1 MMATEK
7 LSVRMLGDFSIRRG
21 DREVVKKGNRSKK
34 IWLLIGILLINR
46 GHRLSQDHLIRLLW
60 RDGDECIDPANSLK
74 NLVYRARMLL
84 DDLTPDNEAC
94 EEGMELI
101 RFSEG
106 AYMWNE
112 DFPCE
117 IDTEV
122 MSLLAKRGSDE
133 EQALE
138 SRIACYS
145 QAVELYNGE
154 FLPNLGEDE
163 WIFSRRAQY
172 QSLYVSCVLTLCR
185 LLNQSEQYGD
195 VISVCERAVRF
206 CPYQE
211 DIHHILLKAYLHTGQ
226 YAQALV
232 HYENISESFNR
243 ELGMGLS
250 NSIRNLHRE
259 IIQGLN
265 MVEIDM
271 NQIKDDILAEETSGS
286 TPFFCEYTVFREI
299 CRVQMRS
306 QERCNQSEVLI
317 LLTATD
323 KNGEI
328 PPLEKLKNI
337 MILLKQAISETLRRN
352 DIVARYSPSQFILG
366 LLVAQEENGQLVA
379 NRIRSAFE
387 AKCRRKGE
395 IHLKEQIISLRT
407 QETQR

>member
-7 LSVRMLGDFSIRRG
+7 LYVQMLGDFSIRRG

-34 IWLLIGILLINR
+34 IWHLIGILLTNR
-46 GHRLSQDHLIRLLW
+46 GQRLAQEKLIQLLW
-60 RDGDECIDPANSLK
+60 REGDECIDPANSLK

-84 DDLTPDNEAC
+84 DDLVLEDEVC
-94 EEGMELI
+94 EEGMEFI

-112 DFPCE
+112 DIPCE

-122 MSLLAKRGSDE
+122 MTLLAKRGSDE
-133 EQALE
+133 VQAIE

-163 WIFSRRAQY
+163 WIFAKRAQY
-172 QSLYVSCVLTLCR
+172 ESLYVSCVLTLCR
-185 LLNQSEQYGD
+185 LLNQSEQYGN

-211 DIHHILLKAYLHTGQ
+211 DIHHILLKAYLRTGQ

-232 HYENISESFNR
+232 HYEHISESFNR

-271 NQIKDDILAEETSGS
+271 NQFKEDILAEETSGS

-299 CRVQMRS
+299 CRVQMRAR
-306 QERCNQSEVLI
+306 ERYNQSEILI

-337 MILLKQAISETLRRN
+337 MTILKEAISETLRRN

-366 LLVAQEENGQLVA
+366 LLVAEEENGQLVA
-379 NRIRSAFE
+379 NRIRNAFE

-395 IHLKEQIISLRT
+395 IYLKEQMISLRAEDS
-407 QETQR
+407 QN